1 MRRNRSIG
9 NWRAI
14 VLAATLPW
22 ALGCELLAPL
32 KGLPG
37 ADSGADADS
46 PDGSPDG
53 AAPPA
58 VHCDSSLPFGNAL
71 PVYGLNRTPGTEQ
84 RVYLSPDE
92 LIAYV
97 SAGSNFDFADLYVT
111 KRGSKADP
119 FGPLVPLTELN
130 GPDAE
135 AGVSVTG
142 DQLTVFMNSNRSGD
156 GRIWAATR
164 QTPDVPFGS
173 PSEVLIFGGSSAA
186 WDPYVLPTGKAL
198 YFMDNGSGTSLN
210 YRADV
215 NGTDVGDP
223 VLVQLPTR
231 AETPVVSPD
240 ELTIYFAAFD
250 PLGTTWGDI
259 WMATRTST
267 DVPFSQPTDLSE
279 LNTTGHNFPEW
290 ISPDGCR
297 LYFGRSPAQGGV
309 YSYVAERVP
318 N

>member
-22 ALGCELLAPL
+22 AFGCELLAPL

-37 ADSGADADS
+37 ADSGADAN
-46 PDGSPDG
+46 SPDG

-58 VHCDSSLPFGNAL
+58 VHCDSSLRFGDAL

-84 RVYLSPDE
+84 RVTLSPDE

-97 SAGSNFDFADLYVT
+97 SAGTDNFADLYVA

-130 GPDAE
+130 GPNEE
-135 AGVSVTG
+135 AAVTVTG
-142 DQLTVFMNSNRSGD
+142 NQLTVFINSNRSGD

-173 PSEVLIFGGSSAA
+173 PSEVLLFGGSSPA
-186 WDPYVLPTGKAL
+186 WDPYVLPDGSAL
-198 YFMDNGSGTSLN
+198 YFMTSASGASLN
-210 YRADV
+210 YRVDL
-215 NGTDVGDP
+215 NGIDIGEPTP
-223 VLVQLPTR
+223 VPLNTH
-231 AETPVVSPD
+231 AENPVVSQD
-240 ELTIYFAAFD
+240 ELTIYYAAYD
-250 PLGTTWGDI
+250 QTGTTFGYI
-259 WMATRTST
+259 WMATRIST
-267 DVPFSQPTDLSE
+267 DMPFTELTNLSE